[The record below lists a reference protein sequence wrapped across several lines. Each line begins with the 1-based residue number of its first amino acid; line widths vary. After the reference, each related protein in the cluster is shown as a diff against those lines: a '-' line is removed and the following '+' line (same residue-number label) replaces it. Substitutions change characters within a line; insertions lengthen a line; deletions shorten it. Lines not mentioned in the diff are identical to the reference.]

1 MTSTEH
7 TKEEETSLRSAA
19 LDDQQKTSQGA
30 DLLLSLAETASEHAQ
45 LSVQADTNSRNI
57 TEKFQSETEIQAP
70 ESIRSHHLPHPY
82 GWQRPYY
89 YHHPYGGMHPLAHYP
104 PHYPVPTEEVPSSP
118 LRKRVVLESI
128 DLSPDD
134 DDDVKRPR
142 LEESRQESSPTSQSP
157 RSTTDYPDEKG
168 ATKRES
174 VISPSSSS
182 SNETT
187 QPGGTDND
195 SQTARPTSRPST
207 PGLTSDLSRQYP
219 GYHGPPYIGYTP
231 GFSHYQYGAHPSI
244 AYHYP
249 SFYYRGGMMPSYN
262 NNNTNHKP
270 TVSPTPPRDD
280 RNAMKGLVLA
290 ARSDLLKSF
299 PASDSNCHRC
309 IPLKQP
315 LPGRRW
321 SRDAEQAQ
329 QSAMP
334 EFSQLVNFPDY
345 LARGR
350 EGKTGAAATGQKNCV
365 MCGKL
370 RPCSASTM
378 NRRGSTD
385 GGEDDGAMHI
395 IPRQNKGV
403 CTACDVAVWAV
414 AGAKLED
421 GTPIEIKWCKGC
433 KNFRPWAAFG
443 DKGMATKC
451 VRCRTRQKEKYA
463 AAKESVKLELP
474 RAIEAYAR

>member
-70 ESIRSHHLPHPY
+70 ESTRSHHLPHPY

-104 PHYPVPTEEVPSSP
+104 PHYPMPTEEVPSSP

-219 GYHGPPYIGYTP
+219 GYHGPPYMGYTP

-299 PASDSNCHRC
+299 PDSNCHRC

-321 SRDAEQAQ
+321 S
-329 QSAMP
+329 
-334 EFSQLVNFPDY
+334 
-345 LARGR
+345 
-350 EGKTGAAATGQKNCV
+350 
-365 MCGKL
+365 
-370 RPCSASTM
+370 
-378 NRRGSTD
+378 
-385 GGEDDGAMHI
+385 
-395 IPRQNKGV
+395 
-403 CTACDVAVWAV
+403 
-414 AGAKLED
+414 
-421 GTPIEIKWCKGC
+421 
-433 KNFRPWAAFG
+433 
-443 DKGMATKC
+443 
-451 VRCRTRQKEKYA
+451 
-463 AAKESVKLELP
+463 
-474 RAIEAYAR
+474 